1 MKIFARKNA
10 CKSWLLFIA
19 NVQSYQVAADRS
31 LMREK
36 KMGVYDPEEEY
47 KNFNWILG
55 VWIKST
61 ENIPMKM
68 LAVKM
73 PVNLV
78 AIHNKC
84 TILSNSSLLI
94 VECKNKWVYN
104 RTEQKTQISFG
115 FWV

>member
-55 VWIKST
+55 V
-61 ENIPMKM
+61 
-68 LAVKM
+68 
-73 PVNLV
+73 
-78 AIHNKC
+78 
-84 TILSNSSLLI
+84 
-94 VECKNKWVYN
+94 
-104 RTEQKTQISFG
+104 
-115 FWV
+115 